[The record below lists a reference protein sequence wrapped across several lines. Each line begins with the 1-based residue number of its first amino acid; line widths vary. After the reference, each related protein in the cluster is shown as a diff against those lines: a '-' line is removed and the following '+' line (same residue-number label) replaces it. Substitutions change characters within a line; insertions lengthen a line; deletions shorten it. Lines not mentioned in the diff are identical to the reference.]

1 MPEYLA
7 PGVFVEETSFR
18 AKSIEG
24 VGTSV
29 AGIVGTTRTG
39 PLRGTP
45 EPMTSVTEFERT
57 YGDAADLDFGDGPV
71 TNQTAIAAR
80 AFFDNGGKQLFV
92 SRVLAG
98 VNQAAADG
106 SGASAALAA
115 RSGTGAGGA
124 TVTFRARFP
133 GRAGN
138 YLLELVWRDSENL
151 ARFESVTP
159 KIGDTTLISGIAP
172 ASVLSALPN
181 GVVATD
187 ALNLQLVAV
196 RTDAATYT
204 PDAARVAVTRVD
216 TGAPVALAA
225 NTTIAAAHLPAGV
238 RFIRGYAKQPTS
250 GALTDGTPAEL
261 RLAGAGAPQGL
272 TAVLGDLG
280 GLTRLVGTIDAQGS
294 VLTVP
299 KALNPLLPADLTLPI
314 AALAAARAQVG
325 SLVVQRSFDLDVRRR
340 LGTGTT
346 VDVDDRDGEVVWTYA
361 NLTLDPGAD
370 DALAA
375 RLLEHPGSHAAALTS
390 PLAALVRRA
399 DLAAPTTAQ
408 VLEAL
413 RALFDAPALTT
424 AIDPV
429 AGPRY
434 LIALSGGTDGAPA
447 VPVDYAGESDS
458 AKGDTGLTAF
468 ESIEDIAIVL
478 TPAAAMLDLVGHQGV
493 VLEVQKHVNKMR
505 YRVGIVDSRHG
516 QTIGDVR
523 AWRSNFSDSRLALYY
538 PWVRIADPSGV
549 REEITVPPSGFIAG
563 LYART
568 DVQRGVHKAPANDVV
583 FGALGFEVEV
593 NRFQQEL
600 LNPDGINCLRS
611 FPGRG
616 RLVWGARTLSGD
628 PEWKYLNVRRYFLFL
643 ERSIDKSTQW
653 AVFEPNGEGLWA
665 NVAAAVD
672 GFLFSEWRNGHLLG
686 ADPKSAYFVRCD
698 RTTMTQNDID
708 NGRLV
713 CLVGVAPLTPAEF
726 VVFRIGQFTAD
737 A

>member
-29 AGIVGTTRTG
+29 AGIVGPTRTG

-45 EPMTSVTEFERT
+45 EPVTSVTEFERT

-71 TNQTAIAAR
+71 ANQTAIAAR

-92 SRVLAG
+92 ARVLGGAA
-98 VNQAAADG
+98 QAAADG
-106 SGASAALAA
+106 SGSSAALAA
-115 RSGTGAGGA
+115 RGATGAGGA

-187 ALNLQLVAV
+187 ALNLQVVAV
-196 RTDAATYT
+196 RSDAGTYT

-216 TGAPVALAA
+216 TGAVVALAA
-225 NTTIAAAHLPAGV
+225 NTTIAAANLPAGV
-238 RFIRGYAKQPTS
+238 RFIRGYAKAPTS

-261 RLAGAGAPQGL
+261 RLNGAPQGL
-272 TAVLGDLG
+272 DAVLGELG
-280 GLTRLVGTIDAQGS
+280 GLTRLVGTIDAAGA
-294 VLTVP
+294 VLTAP
-299 KALNPLLPADLTLPI
+299 KALNPGLPADLALPL
-314 AALAAARAQVG
+314 AALAAARAQVA

-340 LGTGTT
+340 QGTDAS

-361 NLTLDPGAD
+361 NLTLDPAAD
-370 DALAA
+370 YALAA
-375 RLLEHPGSHAAALTS
+375 RLLEHPGSHADALTS
-390 PLAALVRRA
+390 PVAALVARA
-399 DLAAPTTAQ
+399 DHGAPTTAQ

-413 RALFDAPALTT
+413 RALFDQPALTT

-434 LIALSGGTDGAPA
+434 LIALTGGTDGAQGGA
-447 VPVDYAGESDS
+447 VDYAGESDS
-458 AKGDTGLTAF
+458 AKGDTGLASF
-468 ESIEDIAIVL
+468 ESIEDISIVL

-505 YRVGIVDSRHG
+505 YRVGIVDSRFG

-538 PWVRIADPSGV
+538 PWVRIADPTGAQ
-549 REEITVPPSGFIAG
+549 EEITVPPSGFIAG

-568 DVQRGVHKAPANDVV
+568 DVERGVHKAPANDVV

-616 RLVWGARTLSGD
+616 RLVWGARTLSDD

-686 ADPKSAYFVRCD
+686 PDPKSAYFVRCD

-713 CLVGVAPLTPAEF
+713 CLVGVAPLNPAEF
-726 VVFRIGQFTAD
+726 VVFRIGQYTAD